1 MCLLTWASGE
11 NLSSGARTRCD
22 DAALVSCKP
31 RHRAV
36 GLAQRRVPCRRCGL
50 PACSPCT
57 RPVAFPQRPRFE
69 ETHRTRWR
77 LHSAA
82 PQRRCSYRAPAHHCE
97 HTQPSVS
104 CLLSTA
110 LQSIWWC
117 SSVDLI
123 DSKAVA
129 MVSGCGADW
138 VWRKQQ
144 QEVAAGS
151 SDFEGS
157 FSAGK
162 VRIVGAVVER
172 DGKFLMVERLKRSR
186 GFFEFPGLP
195 FCPAPL
201 SSLSR
206 RRIGT

>member
-1 MCLLTWASGE
+1 
-11 NLSSGARTRCD
+11 
-22 DAALVSCKP
+22 
-31 RHRAV
+31 
-36 GLAQRRVPCRRCGL
+36 
-50 PACSPCT
+50 
-57 RPVAFPQRPRFE
+57 
-69 ETHRTRWR
+69 
-77 LHSAA
+77 
-82 PQRRCSYRAPAHHCE
+82 
-97 HTQPSVS
+97 
-104 CLLSTA
+104 
-110 LQSIWWC
+110 
-117 SSVDLI
+117 
-123 DSKAVA
+123 

-206 RRIGT
+206 RRIGTRKGGGGGERRRRVGARAQGETPPARSMHPSRTSYRLRGREERRRNVGVEDVGCVCLCAWAGGAGRGGAGGVDRGA